1 MDVILRGSRLQ
12 SGEIVDIGIG
22 AGVIAAMAPRL
33 EESAK
38 VELQADGRLTIPAFV
53 NGHLHAC
60 KSFWREPLSRL
71 ALGQEFDFT
80 DTGARFSGIA
90 EVKRNYTVG
99 DVQDRAER
107 TIKLALQNGTCA
119 IRLFADVDDDAGL
132 RALEALLKIREQYA
146 GVMTVQ
152 VVAFPQNGVFR
163 HRSSTEAYLRQA
175 LEMDVDALGGIPWL
189 EPSEESQKAHVD
201 LVLGLAK
208 SRGLDAHFVLDDTD
222 DPTSRTAEFVAA
234 RTIELG
240 LEGRVHG
247 TQANALAYYDD
258 AHAARV
264 IRLIKDAG
272 MTIFSNAHVALV
284 TAPSRRQPMPRG
296 MTRVRELLAA
306 GVPVATAQDDIDNPY
321 YCFGRND
328 LLEVAQYMAH
338 LAQLGWGN
346 DLDTVLGMVT
356 SVPANA
362 IKLENYGLGVGNHAN
377 ILVLDAPSWRDA
389 VQFQVEKSFV
399 IVGGRLVARGER
411 KRELYV

>member
-1 MDVILRGSRLQ
+1 MDVILRGARLRH
-12 SGEIVDIGIG
+12 GEVVDIGIED
-22 AGVIAAMAPRL
+22 GVIAAIGPKL
-33 EESAK
+33 EEGART
-38 VELQADGRLTIPAFV
+38 ELQADGRLTIPAFV

-60 KSFWREPLSRL
+60 KSFWRGPLSSLHPR
-71 ALGQEFDFT
+71 FDFT
-80 DTGARFSGIA
+80 DAGARFGGIA
-90 EVKRNYTVG
+90 EVKRHYTVD
-99 DVQDRAER
+99 DVFER
-107 TIKLALQNGTCA
+107 SDATIKLALQHGSCA

-132 RALEALLKIREQYA
+132 RALEALLNIRQKYA
-146 GVMTVQ
+146 GVMRVQ

-163 HRSSTEAYLRQA
+163 HRSSTEALLRQA
-175 LEMDVDALGGIPWL
+175 LDMDVDALGGIPWL
-189 EPSEESQKAHVD
+189 EPTEESQKAHVD
-201 LVLGLAK
+201 LVLNLAK

-222 DPTSRTAEFVAA
+222 DPTSRTTEFVAA

-264 IRLIKDAG
+264 VRLIKDAG
-272 MTIFSNAHVALV
+272 MTVFSNAHVALV
-284 TAPSRRQPMPRG
+284 TAPARHQPMPRG

-346 DLDTVLGMVT
+346 DIDAVLEMVT

-362 IKLENYGLGVGNHAN
+362 IKLEGYGLEVGKRAN
-377 ILVLDAPSWRDA
+377 ILVLDAASWRDA
-389 VQFQVEKSFV
+389 VQFQSEKSFV
-399 IVGGRLVARGER
+399 IVNGRLVARGER